1 MTVSSPEHATA
12 AIPFPVTHHRTV
24 AIDGVNIF
32 YRLAGP
38 PEGAPVVLLLH
49 GSPTSSHMFR
59 NLIPYLADRYQAI
72 APDYPGYG
80 QSDAPDRRTFAY
92 SKARRGT
99 RFQCSFRMVSI
110 IQRLTKPIPLRWQS
124 ARRFLRRLLLGSPRH
139 SADTPMCRHIRCRQ
153 CIGSIFDRHFTGGR
167 RLHRFCPVDKAMKAF
182 GAIVRPQSDFLRKG
196 MASSAFL

>member
-1 MTVSSPEHATA
+1 M
-12 AIPFPVTHHRTV
+12 
-24 AIDGVNIF
+24 
-32 YRLAGP
+32 
-38 PEGAPVVLLLH
+38 LLLH

-110 IQRLTKPIPLRWQS
+110 IQRLTKPISAPLAERAQ
-124 ARRFLRRLLLGSPRH
+124 
-139 SADTPMCRHIRCRQ
+139 
-153 CIGSIFDRHFTGGR
+153 IFE
-167 RLHRFCPVDKAMKAF
+167 
-182 GAIVRPQSDFLRKG
+182 AIVARVPTTLSRYSDVSTYPMPPVHRLDI
-196 MASSAFL
+196 